1 MLPSGPG
8 DANGDLSGWSIAA
21 MASSSTR
28 TPSQDAIYSHV
39 RFGGVE
45 NLLGLDS
52 IIARGLHDLSEV
64 LNAKVDFVPL
74 VEKGRGKMWRHRCAR
89 TSFPMDQH

>member
-1 MLPSGPG
+1 
-8 DANGDLSGWSIAA
+8 
-21 MASSSTR
+21 
-28 TPSQDAIYSHV
+28 V

-52 IIARGLHDLSEV
+52 IIARGLHDPSEV

-74 VEKGRGKMWRHRCAR
+74 VEKGRGKMCRHGVSSEVKKPRLR
-89 TSFPMDQH
+89 V

>member
-1 MLPSGPG
+1 MEHRRDGVLVHADAQSGR
-8 DANGDLSGWSIAA
+8 D
-21 MASSSTR
+21 R
-28 TPSQDAIYSHV
+28 SHV

-52 IIARGLHDLSEV
+52 IIARGLHDPSEV

-89 TSFPMDQH
+89 TSLPMDQH